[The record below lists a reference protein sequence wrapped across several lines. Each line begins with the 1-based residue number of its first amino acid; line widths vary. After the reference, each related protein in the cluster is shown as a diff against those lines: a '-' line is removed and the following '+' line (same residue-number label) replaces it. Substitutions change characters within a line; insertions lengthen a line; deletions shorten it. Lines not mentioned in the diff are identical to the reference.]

1 MFLRGSVEM
10 ESFSCFLEI
19 LEDFQSHLRGTFL
32 DIFWSKGYPLKDKSL
47 NYKTSADLISKHHF
61 FFSKNVTEE
70 SFTTFLLSE
79 VDLYYCER
87 LYVLALKII
96 QDEIWFSLS
105 TSFRKVKKLSDSFSS
120 ILAERN
126 KHSLESCIKACNF
139 SRVLMNQFGVFDGTS
154 IFFVQRNLKSPFWWR

>member
-1 MFLRGSVEM
+1 MKYNF
-10 ESFSCFLEI
+10 FY
-19 LEDFQSHLRGTFL
+19 FQ
-32 DIFWSKGYPLKDKSL
+32 
-47 NYKTSADLISKHHF
+47 
-61 FFSKNVTEE
+61 NVTEE

-120 ILAERN
+120 STSILTERN

-154 IFFVQRNLKSPFWWR
+154 IFLFKEILNHPFDEDSPMVPCREGVLKPVFHSASSLFVYF